1 MSAHVIERLSAYMDG
16 ELAAAERQA
25 IDVHLRL
32 CEECARHREDLAA
45 VDELARALPTEA
57 PAGYFDSL
65 PARVRFKTTAR
76 PPRAL
81 RMPAWSWAA
90 AAAVLLAVIVPL
102 TLEHRSGPPAVAT
115 TEGPAA
121 SAGSAASPAPA
132 EPPAPMAE
140 LARRG
145 APVDE
150 PQAPSRLASADEA
163 KQNKTGAKRDDVK
176 AREQTAFAVAPA
188 TLPAP
193 GAAPAEAPRSEAG
206 PPPAALGKAE
216 GGTTRAQAAGAPP
229 SATPGRVAQ
238 AVPYAK
244 APEDALLEGPAG
256 QHLRE
261 PEEEKDAAEALPP
274 AEEAKKLESPRA
286 SGAVGLRDAETSRR
300 KGRPAVLTFG
310 SLLAEAPSS
319 AEEARRVRERWRAF
333 LLQAPP
339 ASEAD
344 EARVRLVEVGIK
356 AWQLSNDPAD
366 LSLLKRDAED
376 YLRRDDAAQGDRVR
390 RLLARTGN

>member
-1 MSAHVIERLSAYMDG
+1 MSAHVIEQLSAYMDG

-25 IDVHLRL
+25 IGAHLRL
-32 CEECARHREDLAA
+32 CAECARHLEDLAA
-45 VDELARALPTEA
+45 VDELARALPAEA

-76 PPRAL
+76 PRRAL

-102 TLEHRSGPPAVAT
+102 TLEHRPGPPAVAT
-115 TEGPAA
+115 TEGPSAA
-121 SAGSAASPAPA
+121 SAPPAASVA
-132 EPPAPMAE
+132 PPAPTTEPAKKE
-140 LARRG
+140 
-145 APVDE
+145 APFGE
-150 PQAPSRLASADEA
+150 PQAPARLASGDEA
-163 KQNKTGAKRDDVK
+163 KRNRVDALRDDVK
-176 AREQTAFAVAPA
+176 AREQAAFAVAPA
-188 TLPAP
+188 PP
-193 GAAPAEAPRSEAG
+193 AAPVAAQAEGPRSEAG

-216 GGTTRAQAAGAPP
+216 GGTARAPAAGAPP

-238 AVPYAK
+238 AVPYAT
-244 APEDALLEGPAG
+244 APEEALLEGPAG

-261 PEEEKDAAEALPP
+261 PEEEKDVAEALPP
-274 AEEAKKLESPRA
+274 AEEAGKLESPRA
-286 SGAVGLRDAETSRR
+286 TGAVGLRDADKARR
-300 KGRPAVLTFG
+300 KARPAVLTFG

-344 EARVRLVEVGIK
+344 EARVRLVEVGLK

>member
-25 IDVHLRL
+25 ISVHLRL
-32 CEECARHREDLAA
+32 CEECARHLEDLAA
-45 VDELARALPTEA
+45 VDELARALPAEA

-76 PPRAL
+76 PRRAF

-102 TLEHRSGPPAVAT
+102 TLEHRPGPPAVAT
-115 TEGPAA
+115 TEGPP
-121 SAGSAASPAPA
+121 ASPASPA
-132 EPPAPMAE
+132 APVAPPAPRAKPAQKE
-140 LARRG
+140 
-145 APVDE
+145 APFAE
-150 PQAPSRLASADEA
+150 PQSPARLASGDEA
-163 KQNKTGAKRDDVK
+163 KRNRVDAPRDDVK
-176 AREQTAFAVAPA
+176 TREQAAFAAAPA
-188 TLPAP
+188 TP
-193 GAAPAEAPRSEAG
+193 AAPVAAQAEGPRADAG
-206 PPPAALGKAE
+206 PPPAVLGKVE
-216 GGTTRAQAAGAPP
+216 GRAARAQASGAPP
-229 SATPGRVAQ
+229 ATPGAVAQ
-238 AVPYAK
+238 AAPYAA

-261 PEEEKDAAEALPP
+261 PEEEKDVAEALPP
-274 AEEAKKLESPRA
+274 AEEARKLESPRA
-286 SGAVGLRDAETSRR
+286 SGAVFLRDADKARR

-310 SLLAEAPSS
+310 SLLGEAPSS
-319 AEEARRVRERWRAF
+319 ADEARRVREQWRAF
-333 LLQAPP
+333 LQQSPP
-339 ASEAD
+339 ATEAD
-344 EARVRLVEVGIK
+344 EARVRLVEVGLR
-356 AWQLSNDPAD
+356 AWELSNDPAD